1 MTLKE
6 QIEKLDSL
14 ATDLVALNTEM
25 EAKKKQYRELFKD
38 AVGIDTAEPID
49 ISKIVDA
56 LKKALS

>member
-1 MTLKE
+1 MTLRE
-6 QIEKLDSL
+6 QIDKLESL
-14 ATDLVALNTEM
+14 ATDLVALNKEM
-25 EAKKKQYRELFKD
+25 ESKKKEYRDLFKD

>member
-1 MTLKE
+1 MTLRE
-6 QIEKLDSL
+6 QIDKLEAL
-14 ATDLVALNTEM
+14 ATDLVALNKEM
-25 EAKKKQYRELFKD
+25 EAKKKEYRDLFKD